1 MCGKDATVTVVRVLS
16 GIVVLGALIGVPGWL
31 TLRLLLHAT
40 PAVVTTTRTRD
51 SLLPIEWGYLG
62 MVLGIGIVGPV
73 ALVLAMLGVFS
84 VPLVVVIIAV
94 LCIFAAMLARI
105 KHIPLAIHFT
115 EAQGVGSRAWY
126 RDRDTLAFVAL
137 LATVAVLFLHP
148 GETLLGDGDAGVYY
162 ETGVA
167 IAHTGGIRQ
176 YDVDLARIAG
186 DAATV
191 RHLLK
196 DTPHWRYR
204 FLDGVR
210 LTGFFAQGTSGAV
223 MPQFMHLWGA
233 WLAIFA
239 GLFGVPGPAYAP
251 PLCGL
256 LGVAGV
262 TLLGRRLFGWPV
274 GLFAGVF
281 LALNGIEVWFVRQ
294 TYTEPFQQFALLAA
308 LFGFALLESRRDA
321 DTMRVGAIVSAVALG
336 SAALIHIQTL
346 FLLPVVIGYA
356 LVLWLM
362 RAWRPAHTWFFA
374 VFGSFLALMAVNIG
388 FFAFG
393 YAEAIFHNPINKA
406 WALRLPLAVALVVS
420 FIVLVV
426 VDRLRARWLPLVIAP
441 RTHTIARA
449 VCVVAV
455 LGYAMYTY
463 LVRPG
468 ILTGRRGSL
477 AAYIGAPTP
486 TGNAANLVRLGWY
499 WSPLGIL
506 LVTIGAV
513 LIVATCFNR
522 RVVGLLAVA
531 LVHTAIFVDA
541 SYAKESYLYALRRDV
556 PVILPAFALFAA
568 YAVWQGGP
576 VLASVVHRV
585 WRQVPV
591 ARLES
596 IGRAG
601 RVIGSVAAVALV
613 LFYVATRAGTWTVQ
627 RFAGV
632 EDEMSALAAKF
643 PANSLLLFTGDRDQP
658 HILAAPLTYVY
669 GRSAFVISTENPRS
683 DLLEA
688 WLLRES
694 ATRPVYVLMGDNG
707 GKLFPPHVSLVPDAA
722 IGPTVTV
729 TLRDFEALQV
739 QKPHNPQINTLRYT
753 VYRFQ
758 PPPTDQALGPLP
770 HTITVGA
777 ADERYEVQGF
787 YPIEQP
793 TTVPAPAPYRWT
805 GPSALVRVPWTPTL
819 AQNGGTLTLRLA
831 GGKRPANIPPAH
843 VLIAVTPG
851 VGEDGLVLGA
861 ADLPEDFTDIT
872 IHVPPGV
879 LSQTD
884 NGTALIRIDS
894 CANSAQLG
902 KYYAACSA
910 WSPQD
915 FPPVV
920 YDARVLGVQV
930 QSLSLSTTP

>member
-1 MCGKDATVTVVRVLS
+1 
-16 GIVVLGALIGVPGWL
+16 
-31 TLRLLLHAT
+31 
-40 PAVVTTTRTRD
+40 
-51 SLLPIEWGYLG
+51 
-62 MVLGIGIVGPV
+62 
-73 ALVLAMLGVFS
+73 
-84 VPLVVVIIAV
+84 
-94 LCIFAAMLARI
+94 
-105 KHIPLAIHFT
+105 
-115 EAQGVGSRAWY
+115 
-126 RDRDTLAFVAL
+126 
-137 LATVAVLFLHP
+137 
-148 GETLLGDGDAGVYY
+148 
-162 ETGVA
+162 
-167 IAHTGGIRQ
+167 
-176 YDVDLARIAG
+176 
-186 DAATV
+186 
-191 RHLLK
+191 
-196 DTPHWRYR
+196 
-204 FLDGVR
+204 
-210 LTGFFAQGTSGAV
+210 
-223 MPQFMHLWGA
+223 
-233 WLAIFA
+233 
-239 GLFGVPGPAYAP
+239 
-251 PLCGL
+251 
-256 LGVAGV
+256 
-262 TLLGRRLFGWPV
+262 
-274 GLFAGVF
+274 
-281 LALNGIEVWFVRQ
+281 
-294 TYTEPFQQFALLAA
+294 
-308 LFGFALLESRRDA
+308 
-321 DTMRVGAIVSAVALG
+321 
-336 SAALIHIQTL
+336 
-346 FLLPVVIGYA
+346 
-356 LVLWLM
+356 
-362 RAWRPAHTWFFA
+362 
-374 VFGSFLALMAVNIG
+374 MAVNIG
-388 FFAFG
+388 FFALG

-576 VLASVVHRV
+576 VLASVVRRV

-591 ARLES
+591 VRLES
-596 IGRAG
+596 IGRVGQAG

-729 TLRDFEALQV
+729 TLRDFEALQA

-753 VYRFQ
+753 VYRFL
-758 PPPTDQALGPLP
+758 PPPTDQALGLLP

-805 GPSALVRVPWTPTL
+805 GPSALVRVPWTPML

-894 CANSAQLG
+894 CANPAQLG